1 MAALGFFVTLY
12 AFLITVFG
20 TIWVLFLIG
29 WISLGERKDYIVNI
43 IDNVLVALFAIM
55 GDGLAP
61 FRIVDTY
68 HMIYIAHYHR
78 LSWRI
83 RKQRGLAQLDDQ
95 NDLPETTISEV
106 KLEGL
111 DLEKAQSPEWH
122 FSVLTQE
129 QQKKLIHHQN
139 QFCRSHSYYRPHETT
154 THHAFPL
161 KLLITIVSLLD
172 AHSTLQIMLG
182 CFTWAW
188 SYHSRPGWI
197 TAVILSFSITVN
209 ITAGVLISV
218 GDKRTR
224 KKDVILR
231 MARQGLTEEAMR
243 KVVKKHRGANKPN
256 SHVQP
261 AVTNAV
267 TTHHQVHAGGATEED
282 KLRTNSHDSDSSSN
296 GTGEKTLPNQTRG
309 SAPY

>member
-1 MAALGFFVTLY
+1 MTLY

-29 WISLGERKDYIVNI
+29 WISLGERKDYIINI
-43 IDNVLVALFAIM
+43 IDLVLVALFAIM

-61 FRIVDTY
+61 FRVVDTY

-78 LSWRI
+78 LSWQI
-83 RKQRGLAQLDDQ
+83 RKQRGLAKLPDQ
-95 NDLPETTISEV
+95 NDLPETTVIEA
-106 KLEGL
+106 KLEGV
-111 DLEKAQSPEWH
+111 DLETAQDGVWQ
-122 FSVLTQE
+122 FSVLTLE

-139 QFCRSHSYYRPHETT
+139 KFSKSHSYYRPHETT

-197 TAVILSFSITVN
+197 TAVILTLSITVN
-209 ITAGVLISV
+209 ITAGILISV
-218 GDKRTR
+218 GDRRTR
-224 KKDVILR
+224 KKDVLLR
-231 MARQGLTEEAMR
+231 MARQGLTEEAIR
-243 KVVKKHRGANKPN
+243 KVAKKHREASQRTPDLD
-256 SHVQP
+256 P
-261 AVTNAV
+261 AVTS
-267 TTHHQVHAGGATEED
+267 TTAATKD
-282 KLRTNSHDSDSSSN
+282 DTFRTDGHGSDSSSSN
-296 GTGEKTLPNQTRG
+296 IGHRLSP
-309 SAPY
+309 